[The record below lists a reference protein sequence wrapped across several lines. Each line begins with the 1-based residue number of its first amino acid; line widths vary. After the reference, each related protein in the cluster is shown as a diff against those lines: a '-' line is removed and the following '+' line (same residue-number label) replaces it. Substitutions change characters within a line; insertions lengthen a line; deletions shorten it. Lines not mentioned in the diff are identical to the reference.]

1 MRLPINLVV
10 QLYRNKM
17 FTKFFSQPHQPFFAS
32 GIVLFIIFL
41 LLIGAQY
48 ANIITLNASLAEI
61 HSYPIIFMIFIQF
74 FLGFLFVVFPK
85 FLAQKDVSPKEYTL
99 RFFLFTLGSI
109 TYIISLFTGLA
120 LRQVAIII
128 LIAASI
134 ASFQTL
140 FLLYR
145 KSTSTNKQDTGW
157 ILTALC
163 FGILSNIL
171 FFISTFEFS
180 FSLALQQFSINSG
193 FFLFLFALIFT
204 IAQRMVPLFTN
215 IKVPS
220 YVINKSRYILE
231 ISFLLLG
238 LKVIS
243 LSLNTILFSLIVDFS
258 LVSFFTYE
266 ILKWKLPIFK
276 TEGILWVLHLSLFWI
291 PIGFLLFF
299 LESLSNVLDLNL
311 VFEKAPLHA
320 LALGYF
326 LTILV
331 GFGSRVT
338 LGHSGRIIVADTITI
353 ALFIFIQG
361 VVILRIFS
369 GFSLNFD
376 FDYTFWISLSAFSLA
391 FGMLMW
397 SFKYLTMLIKGNIK
411 G

>member
-1 MRLPINLVV
+1 
-10 QLYRNKM
+10 M

-48 ANIITLNASLAEI
+48 ANIIMLDASLSEI

-85 FLAQKDVSPKEYTL
+85 FLTHKEIPEKEYTL
-99 RFFLFTLGSI
+99 RFLLFAIGSI
-109 TYIISLFTGLA
+109 TYITSLFIGRP
-120 LRQVAIII
+120 LRQVAILI
-128 LIAASI
+128 LIAATI

-140 FLLYR
+140 LNIYI
-145 KSTSTNKQDTGW
+145 KSTATNKQDTGW
-157 ILTALC
+157 ILTALF
-163 FGILSNIL
+163 FGIISNIL

-180 FSLALQQFSINSG
+180 FSLALQQFSINAG

-215 IKVPS
+215 IKVQS
-220 YVINKSRYILE
+220 YVINKSKYILQ
-231 ISFLLLG
+231 ICFILLG

-243 LSLNTILFSLIVDFS
+243 LSLSNMVFSLIVDFS

-266 ILKWKLPIFK
+266 ILKWKLPLFK
-276 TEGILWVLHLSLFWI
+276 TEAILWVLHLSLFWI
-291 PIGFLLFF
+291 PLGFLLFF
-299 LESLSNVLDLNL
+299 LESLSHLLGL
-311 VFEKAPLHA
+311 TFIFEKAPLHA

-338 LGHSGRIIVADTITI
+338 LGHSGRIIVADKITI

-361 VVILRIFS
+361 IVLLRIFA
-369 GFSLNFD
+369 GFSLNLD

-391 FGMLMW
+391 FGMLLW